1 VEFVKGI
8 PEGLGFMLGD
18 GVFDA
23 KPVLNTIVFKKV
35 ICTP

>member
-8 PEGLGFMLGD
+8 PDVWDSVGD
-18 GVFDA
+18 EAFDT